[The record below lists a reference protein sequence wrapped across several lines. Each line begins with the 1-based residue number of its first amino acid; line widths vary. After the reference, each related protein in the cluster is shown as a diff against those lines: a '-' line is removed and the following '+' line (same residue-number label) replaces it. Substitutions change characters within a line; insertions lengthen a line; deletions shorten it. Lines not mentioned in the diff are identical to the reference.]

1 MIQDFDPRQTMAFM
15 AILETGSFEAAAQKL
30 NITPAAVSQR
40 MRALENALGA
50 PLVQRVRPCVA
61 TRQGMKLAHFVRKR
75 ELLLKD
81 FQREFVPSENQFL
94 ELSISLNN
102 DSIGSWFMPAISAF
116 IIKNRILLNIQLIDQ
131 DLTHR
136 HMEEGRVVAA
146 LSSNQQ
152 AMRGCS
158 SRFLGNL
165 RYFMMASQDFMQR
178 WFSSGFCREAAKR
191 APTLVF
197 DRHDLLQE
205 KFLQKY
211 LGMSQNECYCHH
223 IPASEPFTDAIR
235 LGLGYGMVPHT
246 MLKQADQSEL
256 LNVLPNAYIDVPLY
270 WHQWDQE
277 SWILSALG
285 KEVVA
290 KAESLLI
297 Q

>member
-1 MIQDFDPRQTMAFM
+1 MRQDFDPRQIMAFM
-15 AILETGSFEAAAQKL
+15 AILETGSFEAASQKL
-30 NITPAAVSQR
+30 NITPAAISQR
-40 MRALENALGA
+40 MRALENALGS
-50 PLVQRVRPCVA
+50 PLVQRTRPCVV
-61 TRQGMKLAHFVRKR
+61 TRQGMKLAQFVRKR

-81 FQREFVPSENQFL
+81 FQREFSPSDKQFL
-94 ELSISLNN
+94 ELNISLNN

-116 IIKNRILLNIQLIDQ
+116 VIKNRILLNIQLIDQ

-146 LSSNQQ
+146 LSSHQQ

-165 RYFMMASQDFMQR
+165 RYFMMASQAFRLR
-178 WFSSGFCREAAKR
+178 WFSSGFNRETAKL
-191 APTLVF
+191 APTLIF

-211 LGMSQNECYCHH
+211 LGMSQNECSCHY

-246 MLKQADQSEL
+246 LLKDTDHHDLVSVIA
-256 LNVLPNAYIDVPLY
+256 NAYIDVPLY
-270 WHQWDQE
+270 WHQ
-277 SWILSALG
+277 
-285 KEVVA
+285 
-290 KAESLLI
+290 
-297 Q
+297 